1 MRPSLRLVVTLA
13 LLHHAE
19 ATRKILALHG
29 GGDSADNMRLG
40 TADLRTALGAEY
52 EFVYA
57 SISSS
62 ASQGETWW
70 ADPPGGKG
78 VHTTNRDHAAAMVA
92 ALDAI
97 VAAQAPFYG
106 IMGYSQGSAA
116 VPVYLSQVATGTFQT
131 AIMFCGYIPT
141 THDGLVARITETT
154 PFGDVRSLV
163 WMSNQDSIITNAM
176 SVVQASKFTTPSI
189 IADAA
194 GGHAVPTNSMV
205 KPSDDSRGEG
215 CERHGGKA

>member
-1 MRPSLRLVVTLA
+1 M
-13 LLHHAE
+13 
-19 ATRKILALHG
+19 
-29 GGDSADNMRLG
+29 
-40 TADLRTALGAEY
+40 
-52 EFVYA
+52 
-57 SISSS
+57 
-62 ASQGETWW
+62 
-70 ADPPGGKG
+70 
-78 VHTTNRDHAAAMVA
+78 HTTNRDHAAAMVA

-97 VAAQAPFYG
+97 VAAQGPFYG

-176 SVVQASKFTTPSI
+176 RCRRPRSQPRPLSQTLPVVMPCQPTPW
-189 IADAA
+189 
-194 GGHAVPTNSMV
+194 
-205 KPSDDSRGEG
+205 
-215 CERHGGKA
+215 